1 MPLPTNSVRLKVP
14 SLLSFKRR
22 ISVRRYGGTW
32 KEEYPENSVT
42 IKALTLQ
49 VEACGAALVSVFSWS
64 SKVVQAAATG
74 LLCRAGEAPAAGVG
88 NNRV

>member
-1 MPLPTNSVRLKVP
+1 MEEHGRKNIP
-14 SLLSFKRR
+14 R
-22 ISVRRYGGTW
+22 IASQL
-32 KEEYPENSVT
+32 
-42 IKALTLQ
+42 KALTLQ